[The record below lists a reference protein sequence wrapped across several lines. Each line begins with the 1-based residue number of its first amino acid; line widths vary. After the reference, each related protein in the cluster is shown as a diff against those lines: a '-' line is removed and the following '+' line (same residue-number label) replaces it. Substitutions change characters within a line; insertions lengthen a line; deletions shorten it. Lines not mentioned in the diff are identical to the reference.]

1 MMLIIKIKNCK
12 YYSLKNKTINY
23 KILSQIKKYNIIIIY
38 GVKYINKIFITK

>member
-23 KILSQIKKYNIIIIY
+23 KILSQIYFYIFSNIFLYFLKYKNIIL
-38 GVKYINKIFITK
+38 